1 MAAHLR
7 KARRIEALQ
16 GQMHQRAESALAQLQ
31 RALAE
36 VERERREVLAVLDN
50 EAVPSFVVAVAAP
63 RLRALDARIGQLRQ
77 EVARQRAVAL
87 EAAMRLK
94 RAERLTGRA
103 EEHANAAQERAN
115 LDDALEAFIA
125 RGGASFP
132 PA

>member
-1 MAAHLR
+1 MLAPLR

-16 GQMHQRAESALAQLQ
+16 GQMHQRAESALAQLE
-31 RALAE
+31 RALAG
-36 VERERREVLAVLDN
+36 VERERREVLAVLNN
-50 EAVPSFVVAVAAP
+50 EAIPSFVIALAAP
-63 RLRALDARIGQLRQ
+63 RLRALDAEIARLQR

-94 RAERLTGRA
+94 RAERMTGKA
-103 EEHANAAQERAN
+103 AEHAHAAQERAD

-125 RGGASFP
+125 RSGASFP